1 MLKEIQLYFRFLG
14 VLGIAGAKA
23 QMQHVDISIFIG
35 WWKDQSDQTAE
46 IKQEEGVN
54 LTEGKVFKATRRQEK
69 INFQITTLNYKA
81 YYYI

>member
-54 LTEGKVFKATRRQEK
+54 LTEGKVDTRRQEK